1 MVMAWLRLNNSTTN
15 EAHIK
20 KACFCKQAILNPG
33 IDTKTGAGCLPVTR
47 YQLYEPQAHLHIFQ
61 LDCPTAQGDSP
72 LKSLYLILKRT
83 GIYFKYVAALTV
95 LLKSQPLRHHKCHRP
110 G

>member
-33 IDTKTGAGCLPVTR
+33 IDTKTGAGCLPVNR
-47 YQLYEPQAHLHIFQ
+47 YQLYEPQAYLHLAVNWIAPPHRGIH
-61 LDCPTAQGDSP
+61 LTLNNS
-72 LKSLYLILKRT
+72 KSLSE
-83 GIYFKYVAALTV
+83 F
-95 LLKSQPLRHHKCHRP
+95 
-110 G
+110 